1 MSSIPS
7 KAMPHAAP
15 TAETEAAET
24 AAASPTL
31 SDRAAGLAELVREH
45 PKTAIAAGA
54 ILAAGAAAAIPLA
67 RSRSRGRANG
77 ADTGGGQ
84 SKKAKKS

>member
-15 TAETEAAET
+15 TAETEET
-24 AAASPTL
+24 GTTAASPTL
-31 SDRAAGLAELVREH
+31 SERAAGLAELVRDH

-54 ILAAGAAAAIPLA
+54 VLAAGAAAIPLA
-67 RSRSRGRANG
+67 RARSLSRANG

-84 SKKAKKS
+84 ARKPKKG